1 MSGSGLILGIETS
14 CDETAAAVVERGSR
28 TLSSVV
34 ASQIAT
40 HARYGGV
47 VPELA
52 SREHLRAIVPVVRA
66 ALAEA
71 HLTLADLDAVAVTS
85 GPGLAGALL
94 VGITYAKALAYANN
108 LPLIAVNHLEGHIH
122 AVLLQEREERLVEV
136 TAMETGSQAARAGK
150 SIDGS
155 QSEKGNRRSFD
166 SSASG
171 GLAQDDNGF
180 AEGSATALALVVSGG
195 HTHLF
200 LAQPAHGTWA
210 YTLIGRTVDDAAG
223 EAFDKVAKLL
233 GLGYPG
239 GPWIDTLAK
248 FGDPHAVPFSFAQ
261 IKTKAHLGGKAARTK
276 AAQTAPI
283 ASLDPHFLFSF
294 SGIKT
299 AVLRYVELHSLRA
312 EAASR
317 HARLFRTNSSVT
329 QKTDVILSDPESASA
344 DAEGVGSYP
353 PTDGHPEG
361 VSVGDESKDAH
372 FRPPQTREEALA
384 LCPQPTLD
392 LIASFQHAVVGD
404 LMKKTFAAAESLGVR
419 RILVTGGVA
428 ANRELRARFTA
439 EASHRGLSIAF
450 PTLAL
455 STDNAAMI
463 AAAAWPRLLAQNFAP
478 PDLSADPSLA
488 LS

>member
-1 MSGSGLILGIETS
+1 MSSGLILGIESS
-14 CDETAAAVVERGSR
+14 CDETAAAVVERGAR

-40 HARYGGV
+40 HLRYGGV

-71 HLTLADLDAVAVTS
+71 GVKLADLDAIAVTS

-94 VGITYAKALAYANN
+94 VGITYAKALAFAQG

-122 AVLLQEREERLVEV
+122 AVLLQERQALSSMSNGEASVELPD
-136 TAMETGSQAARAGK
+136 TQ
-150 SIDGS
+150 
-155 QSEKGNRRSFD
+155 
-166 SSASG
+166 
-171 GLAQDDNGF
+171 
-180 AEGSATALALVVSGG
+180 ALALVVSGG
-195 HTHLF
+195 HTHLY
-200 LAQPAHGTWA
+200 LAQPRDGSWH
-210 YTLIGRTVDDAAG
+210 YSLIGRTLDDAAG
-223 EAFDKVAKLL
+223 EAYDKVAKLL

-239 GPWIDTLAK
+239 GPWIDALAR
-248 FGDPHAVPFSFAQ
+248 FGDPHAVPFAFAQ
-261 IKTKAHLGGKAARTK
+261 IKSKAHLGGKPPRTK
-276 AAQTAPI
+276 AATTAPI
-283 ASLDPHFLFSF
+283 ATLDPRFLFSF

-312 EAASR
+312 EATAR
-317 HARLFRTNSSVT
+317 IPRMLAVARL
-329 QKTDVILSDPESASA
+329 
-344 DAEGVGSYP
+344 
-353 PTDGHPEG
+353 
-361 VSVGDESKDAH
+361 
-372 FRPPQTREEALA
+372 PQTKDEALA
-384 LCPQPTLD
+384 LCPQSTLD

-404 LMKKTFAAAESLGVR
+404 LMKKTFAAAESLDAE

-428 ANRELRARFTA
+428 ANRELRDRFTA
-439 EASHRGLSIAF
+439 EATRQGIQIAF

-463 AAAAWPRLLAQNFAP
+463 AAAAWPRFVAGQFAEP
-478 PDLSADPSLA
+478 ELSANPSLA

>member
-1 MSGSGLILGIETS
+1 MPGSGLILGIETS
-14 CDETAAAVVERGSR
+14 CDETAAAVVERGAR

-66 ALAEA
+66 ALTEA
-71 HLTLADLDAVAVTS
+71 DATLADLDAIAVTS

-94 VGITYAKALAYANN
+94 VGITYAKALAFANN

-122 AVLLQEREERLVEV
+122 AVLLQERESAQ
-136 TAMETGSQAARAGK
+136 T
-150 SIDGS
+150 
-155 QSEKGNRRSFD
+155 
-166 SSASG
+166 ASG
-171 GLAQDDNGF
+171 SLDAQ
-180 AEGSATALALVVSGG
+180 SLALVVSGG

-200 LAQPAHGTWA
+200 LARPTDGSPNETWS

-239 GPWIDTLAK
+239 GPWIDALAK
-248 FGDPHAVPFSFAQ
+248 YGNPHAVPFAFAQ
-261 IKTKAHLGGKAARTK
+261 IKTKAHLGGKPARTK
-276 AAQTAPI
+276 AEKTAPI
-283 ASLDPHFLFSF
+283 ARLDPHFLFSF

-299 AVLRYVELHSLRA
+299 AVLRYVELHGLRA
-312 EAASR
+312 ESKDRASR
-317 HARLFRTNSSVT
+317 VLANFH
-329 QKTDVILSDPESASA
+329 
-344 DAEGVGSYP
+344 
-353 PTDGHPEG
+353 
-361 VSVGDESKDAH
+361 
-372 FRPPQTREEALA
+372 PPQSREEALA

-392 LIASFQHAVVGD
+392 LIASFQHAVIGD
-404 LMKKTFAAAESLGVR
+404 LMKKTFAAAESLSAAAELQKAARV
-419 RILVTGGVA
+419 LVTGGVA
-428 ANRELRARFTA
+428 ANSELRARFTA
-439 EASHRGLSIAF
+439 EAAHRGLQIAF

-463 AAAAWPRLLAQNFAP
+463 AAAAWPRFLAHEFAP
-478 PDLSADPSLA
+478 SDLSADPSLA
-488 LS
+488 LR

>member
-1 MSGSGLILGIETS
+1 MSARGLILGIESS
-14 CDETAAAVVERGSR
+14 CDETAASVVERGSR

-66 ALAEA
+66 ALAQA
-71 HLTLADLDAVAVTS
+71 GVTLADLDAIAVTS

-94 VGITYAKALAYANN
+94 VGITYAKALAFAQG

-122 AVLLQEREERLVEV
+122 AVLLHERESPALIPPQDCHPERSAAESKDPHF
-136 TAMETGSQAARAGK
+136 GSLP
-150 SIDGS
+150 D
-155 QSEKGNRRSFD
+155 EP
-166 SSASG
+166 
-171 GLAQDDNGF
+171 
-180 AEGSATALALVVSGG
+180 ALALVVSGG
-195 HTHLF
+195 HTHLY
-200 LAQPAHGTWA
+200 LCRPAHGAWT
-210 YTLIGRTVDDAAG
+210 YSLIGRTLDDAAG

-239 GPWIDTLAK
+239 GPWIDALALH
-248 FGDPHAVPFSFAQ
+248 GNPLAVPFSFSQ
-261 IKTKAHLGGKAARTK
+261 IKTKLHLAGKPPRTK
-276 AAQTAPI
+276 AAKTAPI
-283 ASLDPHFLFSF
+283 ANLDPRFLFSF

-299 AVLRYVELHSLRA
+299 AVLRYVELHGLRPEA
-312 EAASR
+312 ESRREALFTGPDAPARPTVEAAL
-317 HARLFRTNSSVT
+317 A
-329 QKTDVILSDPESASA
+329 QCE
-344 DAEGVGSYP
+344 
-353 PTDGHPEG
+353 
-361 VSVGDESKDAH
+361 
-372 FRPPQTREEALA
+372 PQ
-384 LCPQPTLD
+384 TLD

-404 LMKKTFAAAESLGVR
+404 LMKKTFAAQESLGAR

-439 EASHRGLSIAF
+439 EAARRNLRVAF

-463 AAAAWPRLLAQNFAP
+463 AAAAWPRFLSQDFAP
-478 PDLSADPSLA
+478 SDLSADPSLA
-488 LS
+488 LGR